1 MTKQTFNPSVPED
14 LNRPYNV
21 TLTEGQISTILY
33 VLEGYVAG
41 LDDLVTQDE
50 NDKQLI
56 KDVDN
61 IFEVLE
67 GAVDKYYDEQKQ
79 IATAIYESQRPD
91 LGEDTTYGECVDTLV
106 DKLETAKR
114 VAGVEVTDRFLSALD
129 DNPYK
134 NIPDRY

>member
-1 MTKQTFNPSVPED
+1 MTKKPFHATVEED
-14 LNRPYNV
+14 LNRLHNV
-21 TLTEGQISTILY
+21 TLTEGQIATILY
-33 VLEGYVAG
+33 VMEGYIQG
-41 LDDLVTQDE
+41 NDE
-50 NDKQLI
+50 YEDSFKV
-56 KDVDN
+56 DVDN

-79 IATAIYESQRPD
+79 IAQSLYESQRPD
-91 LGEDTTYGECVDTLV
+91 LGEDNTDYAECVDTLV